1 MSRDTAERDRKR
13 QGSDKEERKEEA
25 GRGMAAKKYYAV
37 KRGKATGIFRT
48 WEECRASVEGYPGAV
63 YKGFP
68 GLEEAESYLGLA
80 PGTGKISGGR
90 SGSGARAKAS
100 GQGTGNGGLLPE
112 QIPDPGGPDGGSG
125 GGAAESLEKNSG
137 RENIKGAGHSRAAE
151 KCGRSRG
158 QAVPQK
164 GKADDGGSGEGA
176 AEAGSGRGEQ
186 GLVREG
192 DEVPAAG
199 TLLAYVD
206 GSYDNSLKK
215 YAFGCVFILPDGKIY
230 TEYGNG
236 DNAQSLQ
243 HRNVTGEM
251 LGAMYAVKTAMRS
264 GFSAVE
270 LCYDYEGIEKWVTG
284 AWRSKTELTQ
294 KYAAAMREWKKSIG
308 ISFRKVA
315 AHTNV
320 YYNELADRM
329 AKTGLREGDGIP
341 KVQSLE

>member
-1 MSRDTAERDRKR
+1 
-13 QGSDKEERKEEA
+13 
-25 GRGMAAKKYYAV
+25 MAAKKYYAV

-80 PGTGKISGGR
+80 PGTGKISGEQR
-90 SGSGARAKAS
+90 GSGARAKAS

-151 KCGRSRG
+151 KCGKSRG
-158 QAVPQK
+158 QAVRRK
-164 GKADDGGSGEGA
+164 GKADDAGSGEGA

-215 YAFGCVFILPDGKIY
+215 YAFGCVFILPDGKLY
-230 TEYGNG
+230 TE
-236 DNAQSLQ
+236 
-243 HRNVTGEM
+243 
-251 LGAMYAVKTAMRS
+251 
-264 GFSAVE
+264 
-270 LCYDYEGIEKWVTG
+270 
-284 AWRSKTELTQ
+284 
-294 KYAAAMREWKKSIG
+294 
-308 ISFRKVA
+308 
-315 AHTNV
+315 
-320 YYNELADRM
+320 
-329 AKTGLREGDGIP
+329 
-341 KVQSLE
+341 